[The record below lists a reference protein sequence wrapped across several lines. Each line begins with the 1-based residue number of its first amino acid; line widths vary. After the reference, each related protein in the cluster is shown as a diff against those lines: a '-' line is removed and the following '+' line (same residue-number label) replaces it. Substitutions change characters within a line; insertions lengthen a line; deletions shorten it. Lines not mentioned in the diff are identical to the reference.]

1 MFDKIMEAQQKAGEV
16 KKRLDAIT
24 VTGTAEGGKITV
36 NANANK
42 VIQSINI
49 DENFFVDADKEEL
62 EELLLIAINK
72 AMEQAENIS
81 QSEMA
86 AMTQQMFGGLGGL
99 FGKQPLRSFRRGMRR
114 NDKAI
119 PNKSKSLVI
128 KFLFRKT
135 YTTASYFYHK
145 HIKHYENHLLRSI
158 LCSNRS
164 RRQNTII

>member
-16 KKRLDAIT
+16 KKRLDAIS

-49 DENFFVDADKEEL
+49 DESFFVDADKEEL

-99 FGKQPLRSFRRGMRR
+99 FGK
-114 NDKAI
+114 
-119 PNKSKSLVI
+119 
-128 KFLFRKT
+128 
-135 YTTASYFYHK
+135 
-145 HIKHYENHLLRSI
+145 
-158 LCSNRS
+158 
-164 RRQNTII
+164 